1 MQKQV
6 GSNKILFALSREES
20 TEEQRCSHSSRG
32 PRSAVDH
39 YSWKAGKNL
48 RHTSIWYFEKVRF
61 PVQDN
66 YTPEQTWKQNS
77 EDTQIHLEAT
87 AAEALESPG
96 PSAGKGYLRWLQKWN
111 ISEEQQKEQ
120 CLHPNG
126 KQTEKRQCCNYCNLD
141 IRNWKN

>member
-1 MQKQV
+1 M
-6 GSNKILFALSREES
+6 
-20 TEEQRCSHSSRG
+20 
-32 PRSAVDH
+32 
-39 YSWKAGKNL
+39 
-48 RHTSIWYFEKVRF
+48 
-61 PVQDN
+61 QDN